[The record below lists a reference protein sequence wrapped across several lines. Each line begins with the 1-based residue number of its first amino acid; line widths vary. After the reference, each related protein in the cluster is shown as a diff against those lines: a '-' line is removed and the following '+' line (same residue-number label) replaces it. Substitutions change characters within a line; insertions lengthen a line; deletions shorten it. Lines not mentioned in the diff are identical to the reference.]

1 MLRTG
6 GGGAGCGDTMAANG
20 TCSSTGTTR
29 VRAASL
35 VECGRG
41 LEREHETNLGGVAQR
56 ESRKKHEAQGNRRRR
71 PPGLRAKRSVI
82 PLSSPWPRH
91 PNFLVSPAL
100 LPQANHAR
108 VRGQS
113 LHAAPL
119 DLCHRVTG
127 HGIDLST
134 ELGRTLPCPG
144 GSVLSPLPVR
154 SPPLGLPSRA
164 SRSLWS
170 RLRPRRISK
179 SSKK

>member
-1 MLRTG
+1 M
-6 GGGAGCGDTMAANG
+6 G
-20 TCSSTGTTR
+20 TPWPRKER
-29 VRAASL
+29 VRVRELLGFAQRPWSSA
-35 VECGRG
+35 EEAWRG
-41 LEREHETNLGGVAQR
+41 STKTNLGGVALR
-56 ESRKKHEAQGNRRRR
+56 ESRKKHEAQGNHRQ
-71 PPGLRAKRSVI
+71 LRSQPWRSSSVI

-113 LHAAPL
+113 LHAALL

-127 HGIDLST
+127 HGIDLGT

-144 GSVLSPLPVR
+144 GSVLSSCPVSVR
-154 SPPLGLPSRA
+154 SPPFGSPGRA
-164 SRSLWS
+164 ARSLWS
-170 RLRPRRISK
+170 RLRPRRISN